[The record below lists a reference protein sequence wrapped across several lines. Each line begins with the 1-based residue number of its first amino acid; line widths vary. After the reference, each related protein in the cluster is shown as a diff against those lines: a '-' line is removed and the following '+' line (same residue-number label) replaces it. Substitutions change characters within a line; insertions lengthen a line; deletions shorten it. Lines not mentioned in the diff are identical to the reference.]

1 MFYNS
6 FPFLQNFFQTLTWNF
21 FFSKG
26 LSLSIKYKPVCI
38 APTIQKKDNG
48 IDLVC
53 TVDSKPQATT
63 YRWLFNSS
71 ETTFEIP
78 SAESTMFFSNYKS
91 SAEEGHGQ
99 VLCWASNSLGEQY
112 HPCVFRVV
120 PLGSPA
126 PPRDCRVSK
135 TRKPLTHSSCTITQR
150 DKKFYGKVQI
160 ALFSVQTWEPQNEH
174 CLSQSGLWIHENP
187 DFCIWNCF

>member
-1 MFYNS
+1 MNIDEVS
-6 FPFLQNFFQTLTWNF
+6 FSCKCKTYWSDHCVLQHFFTDFCQTLKNDF

-126 PPRDCRVSK
+126 PPRDCRVSE
-135 TRKPLTHSSCTITQR
+135 TRKRLIHSSWNVTQR
-150 DKKFYGKVQI
+150 GEIFRKNVHNVF
-160 ALFSVQTWEPQNEH
+160 LCSF
-174 CLSQSGLWIHENP
+174 
-187 DFCIWNCF
+187 F

>member
-1 MFYNS
+1 MYSCSHRVLPIQNKE
-6 FPFLQNFFQTLTWNF
+6 FLIFS
-21 FFSKG
+21 SKG
-26 LSLSIKYKPVCI
+26 LSLAIKYKPVCT
-38 APTIQKKDNG
+38 APHIQKKDNG

-91 SAEEGHGQ
+91 TDEEENYGQ
-99 VLCWASNSLGEQY
+99 VLCWASNSLGEQSD
-112 HPCVFRVV
+112 PCIFRVV

-126 PPRDCRVSK
+126 PPNECRVSW
-135 TRKPLTHSSCTITQR
+135 
-150 DKKFYGKVQI
+150 
-160 ALFSVQTWEPQNEH
+160 FSEFIF
-174 CLSQSGLWIHENP
+174 S
-187 DFCIWNCF
+187 

>member
-1 MFYNS
+1 M
-6 FPFLQNFFQTLTWNF
+6 
-21 FFSKG
+21 
-26 LSLSIKYKPVCI
+26 
-38 APTIQKKDNG
+38 
-48 IDLVC
+48 
-53 TVDSKPQATT
+53 DSKPQATT

-112 HPCVFRVV
+112 NPCVFRVV

-135 TRKPLTHSSCTITQR
+135 TRKSLRHSSCTITQR
-150 DKKFYGKVQI
+150 DKKFHEKFKI
-160 ALFSVQTWEPQNEH
+160 PSFPFKL
-174 CLSQSGLWIHENP
+174 ENP
-187 DFCIWNCF
+187 KMNIAFHNPVFEFMKIRIFASETVSKLISVEF

>member
-1 MFYNS
+1 MRTLRQNITFCSQNHQK
-6 FPFLQNFFQTLTWNF
+6 FPFYCSQ
-21 FFSKG
+21 G
-26 LSLSIKYKPVCI
+26 LSLSIKYKPVCV

-78 SAESTMFFSNYKS
+78 SAESTMFFTNYKS
-91 SAEEGHGQ
+91 STEEGHGQ
-99 VLCWASNSLGEQY
+99 VLCWASNSLGEQSN
-112 HPCVFRVV
+112 PCIFRVV

-126 PPRDCRVSK
+126 PPRDCRVSNFFPNSVFLRGYLTQPK
-135 TRKPLTHSSCTITQR
+135 IRKESPLRQL
-150 DKKFYGKVQI
+150 Q
-160 ALFSVQTWEPQNEH
+160 
-174 CLSQSGLWIHENP
+174 
-187 DFCIWNCF
+187 

>member
-1 MFYNS
+1 MRYHSVVNVRPTDLITVFYNI
-6 FPFLQNFFQTLTWNF
+6 FLQIFVRRKKTIIF

-126 PPRDCRVSK
+126 PPRDCRVSE
-135 TRKPLTHSSCTITQR
+135 TRKIHIHSS
-150 DKKFYGKVQI
+150 
-160 ALFSVQTWEPQNEH
+160 
-174 CLSQSGLWIHENP
+174 
-187 DFCIWNCF
+187 

>member
-1 MFYNS
+1 MRYHSVVNVRPDLITVFYNS
-6 FPFLQNFFQTLTWNF
+6 FPFLQNFFRRFKKRF

-135 TRKPLTHSSCTITQR
+135 TRKSLTHSSCTIT
-150 DKKFYGKVQI
+150 
-160 ALFSVQTWEPQNEH
+160 
-174 CLSQSGLWIHENP
+174 
-187 DFCIWNCF
+187 

>member
-1 MFYNS
+1 MWIPQNHPKISFYYS
-6 FPFLQNFFQTLTWNF
+6 Q
-21 FFSKG
+21 G
-26 LSLSIKYKPVCI
+26 LSLSIKYKPVCV

-78 SAESTMFFSNYKS
+78 SAESTMFFTNYKS
-91 SAEEGHGQ
+91 STEEGHGQ
-99 VLCWASNSLGEQY
+99 VLCWASNSLGEQSN
-112 HPCVFRVV
+112 PCIFRVV

-126 PPRDCRVSK
+126 PPRDCRVSNFFPNSVFFLRGYLTQPK
-135 TRKPLTHSSCTITQR
+135 IRKESPLRQL
-150 DKKFYGKVQI
+150 Q
-160 ALFSVQTWEPQNEH
+160 
-174 CLSQSGLWIHENP
+174 
-187 DFCIWNCF
+187 

>member
-1 MFYNS
+1 MRYHSVVNVRPDLITVFYNS
-6 FPFLQNFFQTLTWNF
+6 FPFLQNFFRRFKKRIF

-112 HPCVFRVV
+112 NPCVFRVV

-135 TRKPLTHSSCTITQR
+135 TRKSLRHSSCTITQR
-150 DKKFYGKVQI
+150 DKKFYGKVQN
-160 ALFSVQTWEPQNEH
+160 ALFSVQT
-174 CLSQSGLWIHENP
+174 
-187 DFCIWNCF
+187 